1 MVKPHCQKK
10 LVRCESRLI
19 CALIRALTQ
28 CTYNSLL
35 SMNSLFQVSD
45 ESANLLSGV
54 LVSLSGNSFRQN
66 RITSENESLIFSNLV
81 SLLSK
86 LLSPA
91 GVIFRGSAGE

>member
-1 MVKPHCQKK
+1 
-10 LVRCESRLI
+10 
-19 CALIRALTQ
+19 
-28 CTYNSLL
+28 
-35 SMNSLFQVSD
+35 MNSLFQVSD

-91 GVIFRGSAGE
+91 GVIFRGSAGNELPNLTQLFISREGWDAPDL